1 MANRPASVTVAE
13 IRRTVQGALAAG
25 FAVGRIEVD
34 HITGRVILF
43 PAGEADSVN
52 PNPWDAK

>member
-1 MANRPASVTVAE
+1 MANRPDSVTVTE
-13 IRRTVQGALAAG
+13 IKRTVQGALAAG

-34 HITGRVILF
+34 HASGKVTLF
-43 PAGEADSVN
+43 PAGEADGAS